1 MVDQTSARP
10 ATGRRPEFLM
20 RVPRLA
26 FLSLAF
32 VPLAFSDTA
41 FAARM
46 LAPHRAVYDLTLD
59 RASDRSGITGITG
72 RMVYEFNGSAC
83 EGYTVTFRFVTKI
96 DTGDT
101 SKVTDQQTT
110 TFEDSDGKTFSF
122 VTKSYED
129 QSLEKE
135 IRGTA
140 NREAKGV
147 KVKLEKPEQK
157 SLNLVST
164 QFPTQHLIDL
174 LNRADTGETF
184 YETSLFDG
192 SDEADRAMTTTV
204 VIGKKAEDVKND
216 PEAPALASLEKDKVW
231 PVEIAY
237 FDESKKGGEELP
249 EYRISFKLHENGIT
263 RDLEMDYG
271 DFSMRGKLVNLKL
284 FDVKPGTCNK

>member
-1 MVDQTSARP
+1 
-10 ATGRRPEFLM
+10 M
-20 RVPRLA
+20 RVTRLA

-32 VPLAFSDTA
+32 VPLVFSDTA

-59 RASDRSGITGITG
+59 RASDHSGITGITG

-96 DTGDT
+96 DQGDT
-101 SKVTDQQTT
+101 SKLTDQQTT
-110 TFEDSDGKTFSF
+110 TFEDADGKTFSF

-129 QSLEKE
+129 QSLDKE

-140 NREAKGV
+140 TRDAKGV
-147 KVKLEKPEQK
+147 KVKLEKPQPQ
-157 SLNLVST
+157 SIDLGVT

-174 LNRADTGETF
+174 LNKADTGDTF

-192 SDEADRAMTTTV
+192 SDEANRAMTTTV
-204 VIGKKAEDVKND
+204 VIGKKAEDGKND

-237 FDESKKGGEELP
+237 FDESKKGGEETP
-249 EYRISFKLHENGIT
+249 EYRIGFKLHENGIT

-271 DFSMRGKLVNLKL
+271 EFSMHGKLVNLKL